1 MQALAQAFTHDTGH
15 QTQVAVGSTGK
26 LAAQIQNGAPFDVL
40 LAADAST
47 AQRLEA
53 AQHAVAGTRFVYA
66 QGRLVL
72 WSARSG
78 LVDAQGKVLFGKAFQ
93 YLAMADPQLAPYGAA
108 AVQTLT
114 ALGLWPALQARVVQ
128 GESIAQA
135 YQFVHSGN
143 AQLGFV
149 ALSQTLD
156 PRQGPGRIA
165 TVGSAWLVPAALHA
179 PLLQE
184 AVLLKPGQNSEA
196 AQALL
201 AYLRTPKA
209 RAIMRNYG
217 YE

>member
-1 MQALAQAFTHDTGH
+1 MQAIAQAFMQDTGH
-15 QTQVAVGSTGK
+15 QARLAVGSTGK
-26 LAAQIQNGAPFDVL
+26 LAAQIHNGAPFEVL

-53 AQHAVAGTRFVYA
+53 AQHAVVGTRFVYA

-114 ALGLWPALQARVVQ
+114 ALGLWPALRARVVQ

-135 YQFVHSGN
+135 YQFVLSGN

-156 PRQGPGRIA
+156 PSQGPGRIA
-165 TVGSAWLVPAALHA
+165 TAGSAWLVPAALHA